1 MSLTRMDRV
10 AIFGVGLIGG
20 SFALALRAAGFQG
33 EIVGV
38 SSPKTIADAIAGGV
52 IDRGESAQTAAESS
66 DFIYLSQPVLI
77 IASTLRTIA
86 PWVRE
91 GTLIT
96 DAGSTKEVIVDA
108 SSCLC
113 NGMFI
118 GGHPMAGKERSGVR
132 EADAGLFRGRPYVLC
147 PATEEDRK
155 SGLFEWLFEW
165 IERIGARPIVM
176 TAPRHDRLVAFV
188 SHTPQLLSTALAS
201 VLSEIEGAQEVA
213 GPGVL
218 ELTRLAASP
227 FDMWRDILRTNH
239 AHIEDALT
247 KVIVKLQNIQR
258 DLQSDALAEEFSR
271 AAKAAGVLRRNPSN

>member
-1 MSLTRMDRV
+1 MERI

-38 SSPKTIADAIAGGV
+38 SSPKTIAEAIAGGV
-52 IDRGESAQTAAESS
+52 IDRGESAQSAAGSS
-66 DFIYLSQPVLI
+66 DFIYLSQPVLTI
-77 IASTLRTIA
+77 ISTLRTIA

-91 GTLIT
+91 DALIT
-96 DAGSTKEVIVDA
+96 DAGSTKEEIVAA
-108 SSCLC
+108 SSCLAR
-113 NGMFI
+113 GTFI

-132 EADAGLFRGRPYVLC
+132 EADATLFRGRPYVLC
-147 PATEEDRK
+147 PASEKQRE
-155 SGLFEWLFEW
+155 SALFHWLSEWVR
-165 IERIGARPIVM
+165 RIGATPIEM
-176 TAPRHDRLVAFV
+176 PAARHDRLVAFV

-227 FDMWRDILRTNH
+227 FEMWRDIIRTNH
-239 AHIEDALT
+239 SHIEEALT
-247 KVIVKLQNIQR
+247 GLIVKLEDIRR
-258 DLQSDALAEEFSR
+258 DLLSNALAEEFSK
-271 AAKAAGVLRRNPSN
+271 AAKGARSLRKTAAT